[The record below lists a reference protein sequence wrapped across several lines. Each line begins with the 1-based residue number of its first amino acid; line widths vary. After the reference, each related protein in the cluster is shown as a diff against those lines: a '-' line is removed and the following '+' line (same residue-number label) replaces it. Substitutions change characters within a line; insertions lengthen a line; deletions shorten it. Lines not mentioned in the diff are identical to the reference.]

1 MKRIFFRTLTIIN
14 IVLVVAFLCLAGCF
28 FVLAASQRAELFG
41 YTALVAEENDTP
53 TFFVTS
59 KSNQAV
65 QPNGIIFIEQDG
77 SLCAERI
84 THRDGDIIYYMDE
97 TQTLTS
103 IDMRSSQWI
112 GCIVLK
118 NETIGRIVQFIRRPQ
133 TKWGLTAGGIII
145 FFLCGSVLVLGAYK
159 KKKAMD
165 RAYYET
171 LLEEFLHPKQQ
182 ESEEMQ
188 VFEIQSAEIEPVVCA
203 DTEEM
208 KLEEAPACDQREE
221 NDESVQAAE
230 DSVLDDEMQEC
241 TEPPV
246 VSEESE
252 EETGEQQDTIR
263 WELVEQE
270 KMELAEEEH
279 SLIRSDLIE
288 AEQETLVFESEEE
301 KEQTENTEE
310 TKPMKLTKEEVL
322 Q

>member
-112 GCIVLK
+112 GCVVLK

-165 RAYYET
+165 RTYYET

-188 VFEIQSAEIEPVVCA
+188 VFEIQSAEIEPDVCA

-208 KLEEAPACDQREE
+208 KLEEAPTCDQREE